1 MRERVY
7 PAWIAKGR
15 MKADDAAREIATLR
29 DILERLERAQKRE
42 QAGEQ

>member
-7 PAWIAKGR
+7 WVWVAKGR
-15 MKADDAAREIATLR
+15 IKHGEAEREIATMR